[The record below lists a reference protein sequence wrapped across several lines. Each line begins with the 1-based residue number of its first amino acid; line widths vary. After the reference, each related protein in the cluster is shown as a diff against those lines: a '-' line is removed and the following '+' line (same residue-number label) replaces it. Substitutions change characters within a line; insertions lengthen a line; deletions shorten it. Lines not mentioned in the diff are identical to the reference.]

1 MSDYSETEDFCQHL
15 NDLSKAYQQDGQ
27 MQIARDLT
35 IAIGKIMGLEEQ
47 VLFYK
52 NREKIWDEKFDRLIP
67 KRKPAEKSKGA

>member
-15 NDLSKAYQQDGQ
+15 NDLSRVYQRDGQ
-27 MQIARDLT
+27 MQLARDLT
-35 IAIGKIMGLEEQ
+35 RAIDMIMGLDEQ

-52 NREKIWDEKFDRLIP
+52 NREKIWDEKFERLIP

>member
-1 MSDYSETEDFCQHL
+1 MSDYSETEDFCKHL

-35 IAIGKIMGLEEQ
+35 IAISMIMGLEEQ

-52 NREKIWDEKFDRLIP
+52 NSEKIWDEKFDRLIP

>member
-1 MSDYSETEDFCQHL
+1 MSDYSETDDFCQHL

-35 IAIGKIMGLEEQ
+35 IAIRMIMGLEEQ

>member
-1 MSDYSETEDFCQHL
+1 MSDHSETEDFCQHL
-15 NDLSKAYQQDGQ
+15 NDLSRAYQQDGQ

-35 IAIGKIMGLEEQ
+35 RAIRMIMGLEEQ
-47 VLFYK
+47 IMFYK

>member
-1 MSDYSETEDFCQHL
+1 MSDHSETEDFCQHL
-15 NDLSKAYQQDGQ
+15 NDLSRAYQQDDQ

-35 IAIGKIMGLEEQ
+35 RAIRMIMGLEEQ

>member
-1 MSDYSETEDFCQHL
+1 MSDYPEAEDFCQHL
-15 NDLSKAYQQDGQ
+15 NDLSRAYQQDGQ

>member
-1 MSDYSETEDFCQHL
+1 MSDYYETEDFCQHL

-35 IAIGKIMGLEEQ
+35 IAIRMIMGLEEQ

-67 KRKPAEKSKGA
+67 KHKPAEKSKGA

>member
-1 MSDYSETEDFCQHL
+1 MSDYYETEDFCQRL

-35 IAIGKIMGLEEQ
+35 IAIRMIMGLEEQ